1 MSRPV
6 ALALR
11 RVYQLWRPIT
21 LWHVHCALCVS
32 GQPSCPMCIVPD
44 LCVCLAN
51 PAAPTMSGLPKCTP
65 CAPSDCTAAN
75 DLSCAQ
81 ATQSEVAL
89 LYAQDHV
96 SRANA
101 MPHKLNSH
109 MNSPR
114 PRSRQTFRQM
124 AKVGKVVVRRRD
136 AMCVFVHLQSRCARG
151 GVDGGPPYTID
162 ESLSQNLR
170 DNLRGGCA
178 RHAVET
184 IEAPAHTE
192 PTERKSVS
200 RA

>member
-1 MSRPV
+1 
-6 ALALR
+6 
-11 RVYQLWRPIT
+11 
-21 LWHVHCALCVS
+21 
-32 GQPSCPMCIVPD
+32 
-44 LCVCLAN
+44 
-51 PAAPTMSGLPKCTP
+51 MSGLPKFTP

-109 MNSPR
+109 MNSPG
-114 PRSRQTFRQM
+114 PRSWWTFMQM
-124 AKVGKVVVRRRD
+124 AQVGKVVVRRR
-136 AMCVFVHLQSRCARG
+136 AWRACCVRLCALAVTMRSRRRI
-151 GVDGGPPYTID
+151 DGGPPYTID

-170 DNLRGGCA
+170 DDLRGGCA

-184 IEAPAHTE
+184 MEAPAHTE

-200 RA
+200 HARMKICCSCSHTHMTSGHRLDTGDVYEV